1 MKQLM
6 ELELTIFILILC
18 GAFFKRKGIIGEVG
32 QKNLT
37 DLVIDLIL
45 PCNIIVS
52 FTSRL
57 SESALTDCVQMLLI
71 SSGIQVMAVRVP
83 ARSASRRTWWTVCP
97 TSGFPA
103 SMATSASSSG
113 PMPISSCWDVIT

>member
-83 ARSASRRTWWTVCP
+83 ALGKAVIVIAAPHDPGPLRDPVFLDKA
-97 TSGFPA
+97 PA
-103 SMATSASSSG
+103 PLDHLG
-113 PMPISSCWDVIT
+113 N